1 MQRKSNLILTLDAGG
16 TNLNFSAVKEGR
28 LLPNS
33 FSYPTNAHN
42 LNSCLNSIKSGFKD
56 LISSL
61 EDEPYAISIAFPGP
75 ADYENGVIGDLP
87 NLPAFKNGVPLASI
101 LENIFS
107 IPVFINND
115 GDLFALGESKDG
127 LLSEVNHLLKE
138 IGSSKI
144 YKNLIGI
151 TLGTGF
157 GVGLSIN
164 GIMLNGDN
172 SAAAEGW
179 LLRNKHYSYSNIED
193 TVSIQAIKAM
203 YAHQIAVDPSKA
215 PEPSEIYEIAIGKKE
230 GVREAAIETYLRYG
244 DALGDAIAS
253 IITLFDGI
261 VAIGGGISGA
271 YPLFARS
278 MFDELNGFFTRL
290 NGSKQKR
297 LTQRVFNFE
306 NEFERKQ
313 FLADTSLKIDIP
325 NSNRKVLFHK
335 EKKTILGLSRLG
347 TDKAIALGAYY
358 FAIGKL
364 SDE

>member
-1 MQRKSNLILTLDAGG
+1 MQKKSNLILTLDAGG
-16 TNLNFSAVKEGR
+16 TSLNFLGVRNGE
-28 LLPNS
+28 LLSNS
-33 FSYPTNAHN
+33 FTYSTNAHDLN
-42 LNSCLNSIKSGFKD
+42 LCLKSIKIGFND

-61 EDEPYAISIAFPGP
+61 EDKPHAISIAFPGP

-87 NLPAFKNGVPLASI
+87 NLPAFKGGVPLGSI
-101 LENIFS
+101 LESTFG

-115 GDLFALGESKDG
+115 GDLFALGESKEG
-127 LLSEVNHLLKE
+127 LLTEVNHLLKE
-138 IGSSKI
+138 NGGSKI
-144 YKNLIGI
+144 YRNLIGI

-157 GVGLSIN
+157 GVGISIN
-164 GIMLNGDN
+164 GNMLCGDN

-179 LLRNKHYSYSNIED
+179 LLRNKHYNYSSIED
-193 TVSIQAIKAM
+193 TISIQAIKTM
-203 YAHQIAVDPSKA
+203 YAHQVAIDPSKA

-244 DALGDAIAS
+244 DALGDAIAH
-253 IITLFDGI
+253 IITLVDGI
-261 VAIGGGISGA
+261 VVIGGGISGA
-271 YPLFARS
+271 YSLFARS

-313 FLADTSLKIDIP
+313 FLADTSLEIEVPDSSK
-325 NSNRKVLFHK
+325 KVLFQK
-335 EKKTILGLSRLG
+335 EKKTMVGLSLLG

-358 FAIGKL
+358 FAINKL
-364 SDE
+364 GIE